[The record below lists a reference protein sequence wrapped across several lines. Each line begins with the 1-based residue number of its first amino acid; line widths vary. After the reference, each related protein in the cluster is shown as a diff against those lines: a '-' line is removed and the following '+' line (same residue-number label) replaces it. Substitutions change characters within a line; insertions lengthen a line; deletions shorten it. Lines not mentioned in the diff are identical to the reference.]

1 VNKIVVDE
9 INGKIYWENSF
20 EPGVGR
26 SNLDGTGCELVANG
40 GYYGKG
46 QIALDETGTYL
57 YSVQNSTIRR
67 ITISDG
73 TVTNLSFTGQ
83 GISLASLGDMV
94 VSNGK
99 LYVAI
104 NNVSSAGHI
113 MEVTL
118 NTSSPSQN
126 ARLLITSQPVGMK
139 GLDIDNT
146 NGKIY
151 WATGNAVKRANLD
164 GSSIETVYSGLV
176 DFVQVLSPE
185 SKILMGVA
193 GNSNMFVTDL
203 NGLNVT
209 TLNAKSG
216 SYVTAVVSNV
226 APPTTTTTTSTTT
239 TTLAPTTTTSS
250 LVPSTTVPS
259 ITTIVTTAP
268 SVVTTVATS
277 PVVTVAQGQASV
289 ATIAPSAGP
298 TTTVLAPK
306 QAETPRIKNAVIP
319 QVATTIA
326 NAQAAIAPDAPSLS
340 PGESGAIV
348 DGKKISTTVSRS
360 ENQVIVSAGDI
371 TTTISGIAADGTRFS
386 LNADGNLVLQKGQKF
401 VINADGFAA
410 QEPLTVWMYS
420 TPTQLGE
427 ITTSTD
433 GKAAG
438 TFNLP
443 DGLEEGNH
451 RVVLEGKNKDG
462 QPAVIAIGI
471 SYGAE
476 KSGSSI
482 ARVLIAIPVALAI
495 LFGLLLPAVSR
506 RRKREVIA

>member
-1 VNKIVVDE
+1 
-9 INGKIYWENSF
+9 
-20 EPGVGR
+20 
-26 SNLDGTGCELVANG
+26 
-40 GYYGKG
+40 
-46 QIALDETGTYL
+46 
-57 YSVQNSTIRR
+57 
-67 ITISDG
+67 
-73 TVTNLSFTGQ
+73 
-83 GISLASLGDMV
+83 
-94 VSNGK
+94 
-99 LYVAI
+99 
-104 NNVSSAGHI
+104 
-113 MEVTL
+113 
-118 NTSSPSQN
+118 
-126 ARLLITSQPVGMK
+126 
-139 GLDIDNT
+139 
-146 NGKIY
+146 
-151 WATGNAVKRANLD
+151 
-164 GSSIETVYSGLV
+164 
-176 DFVQVLSPE
+176 
-185 SKILMGVA
+185 
-193 GNSNMFVTDL
+193 
-203 NGLNVT
+203 
-209 TLNAKSG
+209 
-216 SYVTAVVSNV
+216 
-226 APPTTTTTTSTTT
+226 
-239 TTLAPTTTTSS
+239 
-250 LVPSTTVPS
+250 
-259 ITTIVTTAP
+259 
-268 SVVTTVATS
+268 
-277 PVVTVAQGQASV
+277 VAQGQASV

-298 TTTVLAPK
+298 TTTVLVPI

-326 NAQAAIAPDAPSLS
+326 NAQGAIAPDAPSLS

-348 DGKKISTTVSRS
+348 DGKKITTTVSRS

-371 TTTISGIAADGTRFS
+371 TTTISGIAADGTRIS

-420 TPTQLGE
+420 TPTQLGA
-427 ITTSTD
+427 ITTSSD